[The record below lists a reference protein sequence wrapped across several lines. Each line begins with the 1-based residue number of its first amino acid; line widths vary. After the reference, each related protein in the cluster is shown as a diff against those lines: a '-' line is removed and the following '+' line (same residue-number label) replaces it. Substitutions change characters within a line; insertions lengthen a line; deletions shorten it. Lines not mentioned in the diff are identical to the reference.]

1 MSSNDHPEPLDLARD
16 LPTTPADV
24 TILDRLEPV
33 PRLTLEAY
41 IRFSGLLGPLPA
53 HALRA
58 RPGPAGEPFDLLA

>member
-1 MSSNDHPEPLDLARD
+1 MSSTDHPEPLDLARD
-16 LPTTPADV
+16 LPTTADDV
-24 TILDRLEPV
+24 AILDRLESV

-41 IRFSGLLGPLPA
+41 VRFSRLLGPLAA